1 MEVNP
6 TPDQQALIRDAIAHG
21 RLHRP
26 EEAAQEG
33 LLLWEEREL
42 RRLEI
47 LASVERAKASLS
59 RGEGRTVTT
68 REEVTCLAEDIRRRG
83 MARLASEKTARE

>member
-6 TPDQQALIRDAIAHG
+6 TPDQQALIREAIAQG
-21 RLHRP
+21 RLHQP

-42 RRLEI
+42 
-47 LASVERAKASLS
+47 
-59 RGEGRTVTT
+59 
-68 REEVTCLAEDIRRRG
+68 
-83 MARLASEKTARE
+83 